1 MDNFNDIEN
10 IKDFVERLNLDID
23 GTFTG
28 NQFSANLKNSDEFS
42 RVYNLLSLNDE
53 LENDDSSIATAS
65 VSSFKFYTD
74 WFEMTISANFDND
87 VYKLI
92 IERK

>member
-28 NQFSANLKNSDEFS
+28 NQFSANLKNSNEFS
-42 RVYNLLSLNDE
+42 RVYNLLSLNNE
-53 LENDDSSIATAS
+53 LEIDDSCIATVS

-74 WFEMTISANFDND
+74 WFEITISAHFDND

>member
-10 IKDFVERLNLDID
+10 IHDFVERLNLDID

-28 NQFSANLKNSDEFS
+28 NQFSANLNNSDEFS

-65 VSSFKFYTD
+65 VSLFKFYTD
-74 WFEMTISANFDND
+74 WFEIAISANFDND
-87 VYKLI
+87 IYKLI

>member
-28 NQFSANLKNSDEFS
+28 NQFSANLKNSNEFS
-42 RVYNLLSLNDE
+42 FADALHKNIKAEAKDKNVANNTKNE
-53 LENDDSSIATAS
+53 TVNNN
-65 VSSFKFYTD
+65 FK
-74 WFEMTISANFDND
+74 ANNP
-87 VYKLI
+87 
-92 IERK
+92 